1 MYLYIGVY
9 KQMILSAENTSLLI
23 IRLLR
28 YESRTWNILGN
39 SVSLVETMVPMI
51 ERNYSFMPFQNK
63 Y

>member
-1 MYLYIGVY
+1 
-9 KQMILSAENTSLLI
+9 MILSAENTSLLI

-39 SVSLVETMVPMI
+39 SISLVETMVPMI
-51 ERNYSFMPFQNK
+51 EINDSFMPFQNK